1 MSNGEHEIRT
11 PKGLRIGNRSVVDG
25 KIYGRRV
32 SQFKEA
38 ALLES
43 HQGMCKQRKTSSN
56 GVLKTESSIPR
67 SCAGRLYPAYASGS
81 CCICRCMRFNLND
94 FRF

>member
-11 PKGLRIGNRSVVDG
+11 PKGLRIGNR
-25 KIYGRRV
+25 I
-32 SQFKEA
+32 KECA
-38 ALLES
+38 NS
-43 HQGMCKQRKTSSN
+43 GKTSSN